1 MDIMYW
7 GFTDSVGWWSVAA
20 GRPNVLERRDSN
32 PLEDRQVI
40 WRHDGLPQ
48 YGVYIGYRIPDPFE
62 MMHPVQQNTKPSNPK
77 DAVGTNKVGMSVLP
91 MNVQMEVALA
101 LTEGALKYGKHNY
114 RGVGVRSS
122 VYYDAAFRHL
132 GAWWEGEDIDAESG
146 LSHITKAIAGLT
158 VLRDCM
164 MRGNVV
170 DDRPPKC
177 ASGWMEPLNK
187 RVPELKSQY
196 RDRTPKNY
204 FEKENQ

>member
-1 MDIMYW
+1 MEIMYW
-7 GFTDSVGWWSVAA
+7 TFPHMSGKWSVKA
-20 GRPNVLERRDSN
+20 GESDVLVSGARE
-32 PLEDRQVI
+32 VI
-40 WRHDGLPQ
+40 VYWDCGIPKLQEGAYEYRGTLWVDGPA
-48 YGVYIGYRIPDPFE
+48 
-62 MMHPVQQNTKPSNPK
+62 VQQGSTKPTNPK
-77 DAVGTNKVGMSVLP
+77 DAIGTNKVGMSVLP

-114 RGVGVRSS
+114 RGCGVRSS

-132 GAWWEGEDIDAESG
+132 GAWWEGEDIDPDSG

-177 ASGWMEPLNK
+177 NEGWMEPLNE
-187 RVPELKSQY
+187 RVPKLKLQY
-196 RDRTPKNY
+196 KDKIPKHY
-204 FEKENQ
+204 FQKEQ